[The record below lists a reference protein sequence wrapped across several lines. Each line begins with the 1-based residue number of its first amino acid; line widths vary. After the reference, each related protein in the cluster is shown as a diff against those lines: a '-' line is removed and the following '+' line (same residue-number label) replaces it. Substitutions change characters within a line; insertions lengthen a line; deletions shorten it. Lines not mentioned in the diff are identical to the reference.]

1 MKSAA
6 NLGFRPATPADAWV
20 VAEIYNESIL
30 AGDSSMEERVQS
42 SESIRELMAGFNRR
56 EGILLLES
64 FDPGTPGRPSVLGW
78 GLIKRY
84 SDRRGYRFAAETAV
98 YLRRSEVGQGHG
110 SRIKQ
115 ALIDRCR
122 ELGYHHLVAK
132 IFADNQLSLEY
143 NKKFG
148 YELVGI
154 QKQIGYRNGR
164 WQDIAVLQLVL
175 SDVPPEIPVPYR
187 ENTEDSP

>member
-1 MKSAA
+1 MK
-6 NLGFRPATPADAWV
+6 LTFRPATPDDAQV

-30 AGDSSMEERVQS
+30 AGDASMEERIQS
-42 SESIRELMAGFNRR
+42 AQTICALMASFNRR
-56 EGILLLES
+56 EGILLLERH
-64 FDPGTPGRPSVLGW
+64 DPASGEPEILGW

-84 SDRRGYRFAAETAV
+84 SDRAGYRFAAETAV
-98 YLRRSEVGQGHG
+98 YLRRSAVGQSHG

-122 ELGYHHLVAK
+122 EVGYHHLVAK
-132 IFADNQLSLEY
+132 IFADNELSLAY

-164 WQDIAVLQLVL
+164 WQDIAILQLVL
-175 SDVPPEIPVPYR
+175 TDVPPEIPAPYR
-187 ENTEDSP
+187 EETEAPQ